1 MISLHEPNNHYNGKM
16 EKLLCGVDIGG
27 TKLSVGLVN
36 TEGKIHD
43 KITVYD
49 HKGKDE
55 KMVVDQIIS
64 LIRQLIAQN
73 GLEESDLLGIGIGFP
88 GHVRYRD
95 GHTLTS
101 SNLKGFKNFPLRQA
115 VAEHFQIP
123 VLLDNDAN
131 AQAFCE
137 YKFGAGKGYDSL
149 IFMTISTGI
158 GAGIILDNK
167 LYRGIT
173 GTAGEFGHTIVNA
186 ESKQHCTCGND
197 GCLMACTCGLA
208 LPYLFKK
215 KTEEGVITSLPLPAD
230 FDYSQVNG
238 KLIMKGLE
246 INDPLSIA
254 IIEECAGYIGIAV
267 YNIFQIF
274 NPPIIILGGGLMCWG
289 DGYLALVKRKFHE
302 LARDMIFDKIEI
314 VGSMAECDAGLIGAA
329 ALILE

>member
-1 MISLHEPNNHYNGKM
+1 M

-36 TEGKIHD
+36 TDGTIHD

-49 HKGKDE
+49 HVGKDE
-55 KMVVDQIIS
+55 IVIVDQIIR
-64 LIRQLIAQN
+64 LIRQLILAN
-73 GLEESDLLGIGIGFP
+73 GLNESDLRGIGIGFP
-88 GHVRYRD
+88 GHVRYKD
-95 GHTLTS
+95 GHTLTT

-137 YKFGAGKGYDSL
+137 YKFGAGRGYESQ
-149 IFMTISTGI
+149 IFLTISSGI
-158 GAGIILDNK
+158 GAGIILENK

-173 GTAGEFGHTIVNA
+173 GTAGEFGHTIVN
-186 ESKQHCTCGND
+186 SDNKQLCTCGNE
-197 GCLMACTCGLA
+197 GCLMACACGLA

-215 KTEEGVITSLPLPAD
+215 KTEQGIITTLELPED
-230 FDYSQVNG
+230 FNYTKVDG
-238 KLIMKGLE
+238 KMIMKGLE
-246 INDPLSIA
+246 IDDPLSKA

-274 NPPIIILGGGLMCWG
+274 NPPLIILGGGLMCWG
-289 DGYLALVKRKFHE
+289 EIYLARVKRKFQE
-302 LARDMIFDKIEI
+302 LARDMIYDRIEI
-314 VGSMAECDAGLIGAA
+314 VESVAGCDAGLIGAA